1 MRLYKQTSN
10 AYLDIEQHP
19 DIFESRLC
27 KILEQIQKTRH
38 LLVGFFQCP
47 QLTYELIVAVYNLLV
62 SAKTPLQVL
71 VLRQSQSAINAPSS
85 DRLT

>member
-38 LLVGFFQCP
+38 LLVGFF
-47 QLTYELIVAVYNLLV
+47 
-62 SAKTPLQVL
+62 
-71 VLRQSQSAINAPSS
+71 
-85 DRLT
+85 